1 MQRRTYRGPI
11 TARGLAE
18 ALVTRFD
25 TGHLIARAGGP
36 DEHIV
41 VQIVARERDWGR
53 RPRSAL
59 TISIVQAEDTVE
71 VSLGEHQWLGP
82 AADLL
87 QSGLRGWLHPL
98 SLVGELAEIADD
110 ITTLQ
115 LPEQVWEAV
124 DHYVESVGAR
134 LGLAEHERLVACP
147 YCGVGNPVGAGQ
159 CSACGAGLAQVQPRA
174 CPECGKLMPAAAAFC
189 SRCGSPLPRD
199 ETGIG

>member
-11 TARGLAE
+11 TASGLAE
-18 ALVTRFD
+18 ALVNRFN
-25 TGHLIARAGGP
+25 TGHLVARASGP
-36 DEHIV
+36 DEHVV

-59 TISIVQAEDTVE
+59 TISIVQNAEAVE

-87 QSGLRGWLHPL
+87 QSGLRGWLQPL
-98 SLVGELAEIADD
+98 SLVGELAEMADD
-110 ITTLQ
+110 INTLQ
-115 LPEQVWEAV
+115 LPTQVWEAV

-147 YCGVGNPVGAGQ
+147 YCGVGNPVGSGQ
-159 CSACGAGLAQVQPRA
+159 CSACGAGLAEVQPQA
-174 CPECGKLMPAAAAFC
+174 CPACGKLMPSTAAFC
-189 SRCGSPLPRD
+189 SRCGTSLAKD
-199 ETGIG
+199 ETQSG